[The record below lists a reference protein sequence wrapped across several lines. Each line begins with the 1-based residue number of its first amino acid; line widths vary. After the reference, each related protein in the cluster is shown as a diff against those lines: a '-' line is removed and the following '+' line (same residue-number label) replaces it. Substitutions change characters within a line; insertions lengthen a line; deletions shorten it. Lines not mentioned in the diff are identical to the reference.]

1 MQRSTPNRAVRAA
14 LSASLGALLALSP
27 AGCADDPEPGP
38 ADAVSDATD
47 GDAADTALDGSDASA
62 DAEPDGDGD
71 GGTDLGAGDTEGDA
85 DAAPTDPVERLRAV
99 EARETW
105 LIPTLEGEA
114 HVVFTPYGVPHIYA
128 ENERDLYRVEGYLVG
143 RDRYFEFEM
152 GRRLALGELSALLG
166 DITLASDQNARGRGM
181 THVVDRLESMLGP
194 EDAAIF
200 DAFAEGINAY
210 IAAVQRGDAEPPSE
224 LVTAGPLLGVR
235 DPSTLMR
242 PVSRREVMGFAGT
255 VIFELGWES
264 TDVRRAL
271 AAQRVEGHFDEAPLG
286 ELRQAGLV
294 ADVFEA
300 VAPLTP
306 VSSARGA
313 AEGARALRL
322 PGEAADRA
330 ARAPIR
336 TARVPD
342 AVLQR
347 VAAQNQRF
355 DELLGRGNPATGRA
369 FGSNA
374 WAVGGAATGSGAVVA
389 GDGHLGFSVPALFA
403 QIGLDTSLLG
413 GGDIHQEGLVF
424 AGFPLLA
431 VGTNGDVAWSQTYLG
446 ADVTDWY
453 AEEVELGE
461 DGRPVATRFGE
472 ERMPLTEIEEV
483 YTIADV
489 PVLSSVGRTETWS
502 RWVTFDGRWLASIE
516 GTVVTEDTEVGE
528 GAAVVTMMGDLV
540 IPGDVDEDGVVSAV
554 SFDYTGHD
562 VNNLIAA
569 LRRWGVAESV
579 EDMRAAHADM
589 VAYSQNVV
597 AGDRSGSVYYSGF
610 NAMPCR
616 THLPRGEDGA
626 FVAGADPRALIDGTR
641 FGAFEIPVDEDG
653 SIDWDAAGGADPSR
667 CVIPIDEFPYELDP
681 PSGYVSSANND
692 IGDISHD
699 GSLTDDLWYLG
710 GPWDVGYRALVID
723 DVLAASTDISAD
735 PVAAMSELQAN
746 WTVQVAF
753 DLAPALLGAIDA
765 AREARAGGTEEAAA
779 GRLIALLEADE
790 SAIDEVYERVE
801 SWLAGGARAVSGVET
816 FYDAPSEVDRT
827 DAVATMIFHAWYRA
841 YVQRTLYDEDMDFA
855 FDVDQRGTV
864 LRALVRMVRGRGP
877 GNPEGLA
884 SWSEDT
890 EESVF
895 FDVLGTEPVER
906 SDEVALLALA
916 QALEELRAA
925 PRGAGRGG
933 FGTEE
938 MSEWLW
944 GLRHLVVFDSILAD
958 YVSDLAGLELLL
970 ADFNITPRTLPL
982 AETLEEGDPRRGLPW
997 FPRSGGEMTV
1007 DAANVGFDPRD
1018 SYWYGSGAQMRMVLH
1033 MSEAGVRGVNVIP
1046 GGQSGLTDSPHFAD
1060 QAALWLGNEAIPV
1073 HFGPDA
1079 VLGAAEWR
1087 AAVVSE

>member
-1 MQRSTPNRAVRAA
+1 MQRSTPNRAIRAA
-14 LSASLGALLALSP
+14 LRASLCALLALSSTACP
-27 AGCADDPEPGP
+27 DDPEPNP
-38 ADAVSDATD
+38 ADTASDAAD
-47 GDAADTALDGSDASA
+47 GDAVDATPDGTDTGDDV
-62 DAEPDGDGD
+62 EPDGDL
-71 GGTDLGAGDTEGDA
+71 GTDQTADAIDDDA
-85 DAAPTDPVERLRAV
+85 DTGPTDPVERLRAV
-99 EARETW
+99 ESRETW
-105 LIPTLEGEA
+105 IIPTLEGEA

-166 DITLASDQNARGRGM
+166 DVTLASDQNARGRGM
-181 THVVDRLESMLGP
+181 THVVDRLETMLAP
-194 EDAAIF
+194 EDAAVF

-235 DPSTLMR
+235 DPSTLMQ
-242 PVSRREVMGFAGT
+242 PVDRRGVMGFAGT

-271 AAQRVEGHFDEAPLG
+271 AAQRVEGHFEGAALA

-313 AEGARALRL
+313 GEGARALRL
-322 PGEAADRA
+322 PGEAATSAR
-330 ARAPIR
+330 RAPIR

-342 AVLQR
+342 AVLER

-374 WAVGGAATGSGAVVA
+374 WAVGGASTGSGAVVA

-403 QIGLDTSLLG
+403 QIGLDTALLG

-453 AEEVELGE
+453 AEEIELGE

-472 ERMPLTEIEEV
+472 EWMPLTEIEEV
-483 YTIADV
+483 YEIANV

-516 GTVVTEDTEVGE
+516 GTAVTEETELGE
-528 GAAVVTMMGDLV
+528 DAVVVTMMGDLV
-540 IPGDVDEDGVVSAV
+540 IPGDLDEDGVVSGV

-562 VNNLIAA
+562 VNNLIGA

-626 FVAGADPRALIDGTR
+626 FVEGADPRALIDGTR
-641 FGAFEIPVDEDG
+641 FGAFEIPVDEAG
-653 SIDWDAAGGADPSR
+653 SIDWEAAGGDDPSR

-681 PSGYVSSANND
+681 PAGYVASANND

-699 GSLTDDLWYLG
+699 GSLTDERWYLG

-723 DVLAASTDISAD
+723 DVLAGSSDISAD
-735 PVAAMSELQAN
+735 PVAAMSALQAN

-801 SWLAGGARAVSGVET
+801 AWLARGAPAASGVET
-816 FYDAPSEVDRT
+816 FYDAPSAEDRA

-841 YVQRTLYDEDMDFA
+841 FVQRTLYDEDMDFA
-855 FDVDQRGTV
+855 LEVDRRGTV

-895 FDVLGTEPVER
+895 FDVLGTEPIEG
-906 SDEVALLALA
+906 SHEVALLALA
-916 QALEELRAA
+916 QALGELRAA

-933 FGTEE
+933 FGSEE

-958 YVSDLAGLELLL
+958 YVSDLAGLDLLL

-982 AETLEEGDPRRGLPW
+982 AGTLEEGDPRRGLPW

-1007 DAANVGFDPRD
+1007 DAANVGFGPSD

-1033 MSEAGVRGVNVIP
+1033 MSEEGVRGVNVIP

-1060 QAALWLGNEAIPV
+1060 QAALWLGNDAVPV
-1073 HFGPDA
+1073 YFGPDA